1 MECFKNLNQ
10 IKDLNNDLLS
20 RAEEYRNSLL
30 DDIDPDLDYDQ
41 KCEKRVEIKNKVNKF
56 VKSGGIKCL

>member
-10 IKDLNNDLLS
+10 IKDLNDDLLS

-30 DDIDPDLDYDQ
+30 DDIDPNLDN
-41 KCEKRVEIKNKVNKF
+41 KRRCEKKVEIKNKLNKF
-56 VKSGGIKCL
+56 IKSGVIK